1 MIVKSESS
9 RRLITTFP
17 TVWAMIDAHKVY
29 RNVKE
34 PERLFSYSKDRD
46 GKAENKACRAVM
58 VHQRKISIDPTFVIH
73 SLRHTFTTLC
83 RNAGV
88 DWELQEFAMGRGGNG
103 EGSNYGKPAHL

>member
-1 MIVKSESS
+1 
-9 RRLITTFP
+9 
-17 TVWAMIDAHKVY
+17 MIDAHKVY

-34 PERLFSYSKDRD
+34 TERLFSYSKDRD
-46 GKAENKACRAVM
+46 GTAENKAYRAVM
-58 VHQRKISIDPTFVIH
+58 PHQIKISTDPSFVIH